1 MVNRQVK
8 RCSTS
13 LVIRE
18 MQIKTTMRHHIAPLR
33 MAITKKK
40 KKKPPQITSAGED
53 VEKKEPRALS
63 VGI

>member
-18 MQIKTTMRHHIAPLR
+18 MQIKNHNETSYCTLKNGYHQ
-33 MAITKKK
+33 KK

-53 VEKKEPRALS
+53 VEKKEPRAQS